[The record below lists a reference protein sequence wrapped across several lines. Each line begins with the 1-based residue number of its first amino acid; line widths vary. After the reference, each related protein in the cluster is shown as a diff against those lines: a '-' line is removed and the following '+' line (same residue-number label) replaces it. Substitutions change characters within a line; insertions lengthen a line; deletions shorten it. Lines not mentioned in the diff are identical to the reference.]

1 VGGFLRDRRSRAARD
16 FGHDTSQLYQS
27 NDVRNSGSGPT
38 DHASYWQNGRGKQ
51 TLLPSNSQ
59 TRLRMARSDEV
70 GREFTFSSAG
80 SCFGERVKVVV
91 FFVFQVDLG
100 GRSQKLASHFQY
112 IL

>member
-1 VGGFLRDRRSRAARD
+1 
-16 FGHDTSQLYQS
+16 
-27 NDVRNSGSGPT
+27 
-38 DHASYWQNGRGKQ
+38 
-51 TLLPSNSQ
+51 
-59 TRLRMARSDEV
+59 MARSDEV